1 MIKLTSYLTTILLVL
16 PAYSAELNLKQAI
29 NEFYQSPKM
38 QRSSSEVNESNWKK
52 RQSYESVLPN
62 IYGRA
67 NHYFNQ
73 KYFFLNPNTT
83 YAIGFQLPIFDG
95 FANYNRISSASH
107 FNNGAIKNHDWNQF
121 VGEREIILQ
130 YYKAIASKS
139 LQAVAEKNLKALND
153 HLNDVNL
160 FKKSGLSTKFDVLKV
175 EAQKSEAESELL
187 NANDNVQNS
196 KSRLG
201 EILGT
206 PEEQRNLIG
215 ELPVLDKKMIEVEDQ
230 NINRLD
236 IQSLEEKYL
245 GLSDQ
250 SSAESRYY
258 IPKIAFFGEYMKYNQ
273 TNKDFSLSDHFKNG
287 YNIGMNLTWTLF
299 DGMKSIAK
307 DQIAEEQK
315 IQTLKTL
322 EMAKVKAINDAQF
335 WKRKFTYFVDT
346 FKARLADIERANES
360 VRLAKEGRKVG
371 TRTNTDLLD
380 AEAELFRAEAASIN
394 AQLSSIEALIN
405 YELAIGKQIYQF

>member
-1 MIKLTSYLTTILLVL
+1 MIKLTIYLLTIFST
-16 PAYSAELNLKQAI
+16 ATIYSAELNLKNAI

-38 QRSSSEVNESNWKK
+38 QRSASEVSESNWKK
-52 RQSYESVLPN
+52 RQTYEGILPT

-73 KYFFLNPNTT
+73 KYYFLNPNTT

-95 FANYNRISSASH
+95 FANYNRISSATH
-107 FNNGAIKNHDWNQF
+107 FNNGAIKNHEWNQF
-121 VGEREIILQ
+121 VGEREVILQ

-160 FKKSGLSTKFDVLKV
+160 FKKTGLSTKFDVLKV

-196 KSRLG
+196 KYRLG
-201 EILGT
+201 ELLGNANE
-206 PEEQRNLIG
+206 PRELIG
-215 ELPVLDKKMIEVEDQ
+215 ELPILDKKIIEIEEK
-230 NINRLD
+230 NINRPD
-236 IQSLEEKYL
+236 IQSLEEKYI
-245 GLSDQ
+245 GLSDL
-250 SSAESRYY
+250 STAEARFY
-258 IPKIAFFGEYMKYNQ
+258 IPKISFFGEYLKYNQ
-273 TNKDFSLSDHFKNG
+273 TNKDFSINDQFKNG

-322 EMAKVKAINDAQF
+322 ELAKVKAINDAQF
-335 WKRKFTYFVDT
+335 WRRKFTYYVDT

-405 YELAIGKQIYQF
+405 YELATGKQIYQF